1 MNVDPI
7 AAIEKNILRK
17 DLFYR
22 LSGNMLYLLPLRE
35 RKDDIEYLIDK
46 YIDYF
51 NGVYDKHVTGISE
64 KLREFFLTYDWEGN
78 VRELKHVIESMVS
91 MSREE
96 VLQFSQI
103 PIYLHSKLKGVKG
116 FEGEKRKLEKDEDD
130 NIVVDFGNEDY
141 DLRRA
146 VEQVERSLI
155 LKILDKTRG
164 NKTKAGELLGI
175 PRQTL
180 KYKMDKLGISD
191 KE

>member
-1 MNVDPI
+1 M
-7 AAIEKNILRK
+7 
-17 DLFYR
+17 
-22 LSGNMLYLLPLRE
+22 
-35 RKDDIEYLIDK
+35 
-46 YIDYF
+46 
-51 NGVYDKHVTGISE
+51 TGISE
-64 KLREFFLTYDWEGN
+64 KLREFFLTYEWEGN

-91 MSREE
+91 MAKED

-103 PIYLHSKLKGVKG
+103 PLYLHSKLKGVKG
-116 FEGEKRKLEKDEDD
+116 FENEKQKLEHAEDD
-130 NIVVDFGNEDY
+130 NIVVDFASEDY

-180 KYKMDKLGISD
+180 KYKMDRLGISD
-191 KE
+191 RE